1 MAIILIDGLLKIFIS
16 IETKKMPNRIEVFF
30 VSINCFYVFLVD
42 IWVFTCITY
51 LFLNFL
57 RTSIMWHS
65 GTFKTEIWPIYQ
77 IYLND
82 RSAYLYA
89 FLSPYRLLSIVL
101 ISAKMF
107 ICLALINNVQIFHW
121 CLNEGLCVYLDCFN
135 QYSMWRK

>member
-57 RTSIMWHS
+57 RTSIMFHS
-65 GTFKTEIWPIYQ
+65 GTFKTEI
-77 IYLND
+77 
-82 RSAYLYA
+82 
-89 FLSPYRLLSIVL
+89 
-101 ISAKMF
+101 
-107 ICLALINNVQIFHW
+107 
-121 CLNEGLCVYLDCFN
+121 
-135 QYSMWRK
+135 

>member
-1 MAIILIDGLLKIFIS
+1 M
-16 IETKKMPNRIEVFF
+16 KKMPNRIEVFF

-57 RTSIMWHS
+57 RTSIMFHS
-65 GTFKTEIWPIYQ
+65 GTFKTEIGPIYQ

-107 ICLALINNVQIFHW
+107 ICLALINNVQIFH
-121 CLNEGLCVYLDCFN
+121 
-135 QYSMWRK
+135 